1 MGNVSVSAP
10 FKTLRPRTNVA
21 RQSNWMMRRMEMS
34 RLFAGFANDSSKLG
48 RNAREFGPVFIL
60 QNVRTHQ
67 GRSNAECHTTRFE
80 KLGGSLKIHAASR
93 NHAQMG

>member
-34 RLFAGFANDSSKLG
+34 RLFAGFTNNANELG
-48 RNAREFGPVFIL
+48 RNAREFSPVFIL

-67 GRSNAECHTTRFE
+67 GRSDTECRTTCFQ
-80 KLGGSLKIHAASR
+80 KLGCGLEVHAARR
-93 NHAQMG
+93 NHTQMG